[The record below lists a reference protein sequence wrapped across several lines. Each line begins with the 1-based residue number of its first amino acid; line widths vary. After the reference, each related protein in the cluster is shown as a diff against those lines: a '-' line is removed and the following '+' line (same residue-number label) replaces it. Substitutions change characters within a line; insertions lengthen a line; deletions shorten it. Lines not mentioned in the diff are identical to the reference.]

1 MSIRPSRTV
10 FLLHVVP
17 LLLEVVDTADAG
29 ERLLRDVVIHAVADA
44 GECFDG
50 LVRRNVGART
60 AGELL
65 GDVEV
70 LTKELLDLTGTVHS
84 GLIFFAE
91 LIDTDQ
97 GDDVLQLLVTLQ
109 NRLDAVCTVV
119 VRLTHVTR
127 IKDREVELSG
137 STAG

>member
-1 MSIRPSRTV
+1 M
-10 FLLHVVP
+10 P
-17 LLLEVVDTADAG
+17 LLLEIVDAADTG
-29 ERLLRDVVIHAVADA
+29 ECLLRNVVIHAVADA
-44 GECFDG
+44 GEGFDG
-50 LVRRNVGART
+50 LIGRNIGART

-70 LTKELLDLTGTVHS
+70 LAKELLDLTGAVHS

-91 LIDTDQ
+91 LVDANQ

-109 NRLDAVCTVV
+109 NRLDAVGALVV
-119 VRLTHVTR
+119 SLAHITR

>member
-1 MSIRPSRTV
+1 M
-10 FLLHVVP
+10 P
-17 LLLEVVDTADAG
+17 LLLEVVDAADTG
-29 ERLLRDVVIHAVADA
+29 ECLLRNVVIHAVADA

-70 LTKELLDLTGTVHS
+70 LAKELLDLTGAVHS

-109 NRLDAVCTVV
+109 NRLDAVGALVV
-119 VRLTHVTR
+119 SLAHITR